1 MGSRSRSTQTVGY
14 RYSLGA
20 HLALCHGPVDAI
32 REIRVD
38 DKTAWAITEGAAPV
52 AGTGVG
58 AVQSFGTFNSVSG
71 FPADEQGTYA
81 YVFIQDPNPPVGLSI
96 GQNLTL
102 ALQSDGNSLTVTVRA
117 IANDGEGGLTTLHV
131 EPKTLSFALQ
141 SVAISSADPGDAP
154 ADPGGTAPL
163 TSRIRINK
171 PDLFGGESRE
181 GGIVGDIDVLMGAP
195 DQTQNDYLA
204 ARAGANVPG
213 YRGLCSLVLRQVYL
227 GLNPY
232 LKPWAVRLTRVLV
245 AEDGA
250 QQWYPGKAQ
259 IISAARIGDAAIYI
273 AMDTSNSMQ
282 GARLA
287 AQFAAVS
294 TLIAEIGDNASAPN
308 DIEIVTYNGAV
319 SGSITRRNADA
330 AGYADLKAWVDGLST
345 GTGFGTNYG
354 AAVSQASAFFAGAGS
369 KRRILIFVTD
379 GEPVPASS
387 LDTAKATLAGISA
400 VDVFAFNIALAD
412 TSATA
417 QLDNTPVDGVPVVP
431 DGDADALVASMRAAF
446 GRGPDM
452 NPAHIIRE
460 CLTNTAWGLG
470 YGDADIGPS
479 FTLAAGMLFAEG
491 FGLSLL
497 WQREAT
503 IEDFIADIL
512 SHIDAYLYVDRRSGR
527 WELRLIRDDFNPV
540 TLPIFDESNVI
551 DWGELGRREVADQI
565 NSVTVKYSDVRTDQT
580 GSVSVTDTALVQLMG
595 QVIST
600 TIDYPGIRFESLA
613 VRVAER
619 DLRGLSAPLLS
630 GEITVSRAGADLDPG
645 DVIILDSDRKGL
657 DELVVRVVEIDH
669 GDGRAN
675 GIRLRI
681 VEDVFSLGDTAL
693 IGGETSEPA
702 PLIAAPKP
710 LDRRMV
716 TEAPYW
722 LLVQELGHTQADDL
736 LTEDPDA
743 GVVIASGERPSSDA
757 LSAQVWLDPGTGYAQ
772 EEPVEFVPTALL
784 AADITDDPTERV
796 FVVSDWTGL
805 EDLTTGTLAAIGDEF
820 VRIDGIS
827 ATSITVGRG
836 CLDTVPMAHPSGTP
850 VICWQ
855 HMANATASQFAAGE
869 TVGVKI
875 LPQTGFGTLPL
886 AQAPVDQVTL
896 ASRAIRPLPPGNVR
910 GDGLFVQMLSG
921 TEASLTWAH
930 RDRLAQ
936 TSGVFDDYTSPDIG
950 PEPGVA
956 YEVRIHWVDVA
967 TEETLEPAA
976 AVINVA
982 QATTLTLTDAD
993 YPQSPIGV
1001 EKAAI
1006 RVRAVRDGY
1015 EDRAFR
1021 EYRVLVGGKVQITD
1035 QELTI
1040 LFTGPGVDVTRQELI
1055 LPFTG
1060 PGVDVTA
1067 QDLVLGFTG
1076 PGVDLTHQ
1084 DLILSFEPPELGVIA
1099 QELVIEM
1106 NP

>member
-20 HLALCHGPVDAI
+20 HLALCHGPVDAV

-38 DKTAWAITEGAAPV
+38 DKTAWAISEGAAST

-58 AVQSFGTFNSVSG
+58 AVQNFGTFNAVSG
-71 FPADEQGTYA
+71 VPADQTATHALVY
-81 YVFIQDPNPPVGLSI
+81 IQDPNPPTGLSI
-96 GQNLTL
+96 GQALTFDLLADGTSLTL
-102 ALQSDGNSLTVTVRA
+102 TVRA
-117 IANDGEGGLTTLHV
+117 IANDSDAGLTTLSV
-131 EPKTLSFALQ
+131 VPKTTSFALQ
-141 SVAISSADPGDAP
+141 GVTITSADPASSPGSEIP
-154 ADPGGTAPL
+154 ANT
-163 TSRIRINK
+163 RIRINK
-171 PDLFGGESRE
+171 PALFGGESRE

-195 DQTQNDYLA
+195 DQGQNDYLA

-232 LKPWAVRLTRVLV
+232 LKPWAVRLTRVLM

-259 IISAARIGDAAIYI
+259 IVSAARIGNAAIYI
-273 AMDTSNSMQ
+273 AMDTSGSMS
-282 GARLA
+282 GSRMA
-287 AQFAAVS
+287 AQIAAVS

-308 DIEIVTYNGAV
+308 DIEIVTYNAAV
-319 SGSITRRNADA
+319 TDSITRRNADTVA
-330 AGYADLKAWVDGLST
+330 YGELKAWVDGFST
-345 GTGFGTNYG
+345 ATALGTNFG
-354 AAVSQASAFFAGAGS
+354 AAVSQAPAFFTGAGS

-379 GEPVPASS
+379 GAPSPAST
-387 LDTAKATLAGISA
+387 LNTAITTLAGIA
-400 VDVFAFNIALAD
+400 ALDVFAFNIALSN
-412 TSATA
+412 TSFTA

-431 DGDADALVASMRAAF
+431 AGDPEALVASMRAGF

-470 YGDADIGPS
+470 YGDADIGQS
-479 FTLAAGMLFAEG
+479 FVLSADTLFGEG

-503 IEDFIADIL
+503 IEDFISDIL

-527 WELRLIRDDFNPV
+527 WELRLIRDDFDPAALPV
-540 TLPIFDESNVI
+540 FDEANVI
-551 DWGELGRREVADQI
+551 DWGELGRREAADQI
-565 NSVTVKYSDVRTDQT
+565 NSVTVKFSDARTDQT

-595 QVIST
+595 QVISAT
-600 TIDYPGIRFESLA
+600 VDYPGIRFESLA

-645 DVIILDSDRKGL
+645 DVIILNSDRKGL
-657 DELVVRVVEIDH
+657 DGLVVRVVEIDH

-681 VEDVFSLGDTAL
+681 VEDVFSLGETAL
-693 IGGETSEPA
+693 IGGDTGDPA
-702 PLIAAPKP
+702 PLIAPPKP
-710 LDRRMV
+710 LTRRMV
-716 TEAPYW
+716 MEAPYW
-722 LLVQELGHTQADDL
+722 MLVQELGHSQADDL
-736 LTEDPDA
+736 LAEDPDA
-743 GVVIASGERPSSDA
+743 GTVLASGERPSSDA
-757 LSAQVWLDPGTGYAQ
+757 LSAQIWIDPGTGYTV

-784 AADITDDPTERV
+784 TADVTDDPTDRV
-796 FVVSDWTGL
+796 LAVSDWTGL
-805 EDLTTGTLAAIGDEF
+805 EDLTTGTLATIGDEF

-827 ATSITVGRG
+827 ATSITAGRG
-836 CLDTVPMAHPSGTP
+836 CLDTLPMAHPTGTP

-869 TVGVKI
+869 AVGVKM

-886 AQAPVDQVTL
+886 AQAPEDQTTM
-896 ASRAIRPLPPGNVR
+896 ASRAIRPLPPGNFR
-910 GDGLFVQMLSG
+910 GDGLFVSMLSG
-921 TEASLTWAH
+921 TEATLSWAH

-936 TSGVFDDYTSPDIG
+936 TSSVFDDYSSPDIG

-956 YEVRIHWVDVA
+956 YEVRIHWVDVD

-982 QATTLTLTDAD
+982 QATSLTLTDAD
-993 YPQSPIGV
+993 YPQPPIGV
-1001 EKAAI
+1001 EMAAI

-1021 EYRVLVGGKVQITD
+1021 EYRVLMGGKVQITN
-1035 QELTI
+1035 QELMI
-1040 LFTGPGVDVTRQELI
+1040 FLSGPGVDVT
-1055 LPFTG
+1055 G
-1060 PGVDVTA
+1060 
-1067 QDLVLGFTG
+1067 QDLVLDFTG
-1076 PGVDLTHQ
+1076 PGVDLLHQ
-1084 DLILSFEPPELGVIA
+1084 DLILSFEPPEMGVIA

>member
-32 REIRVD
+32 REILVD
-38 DKTAWAITEGAAPV
+38 DKTAWSISEGAAST

-58 AVQSFGTFNSVSG
+58 AVQNFGTFNSVSG
-71 FPADEQGTYA
+71 FPADEKGTWSMVMIQGPGAPT
-81 YVFIQDPNPPVGLSI
+81 GLSI
-96 GQNLTL
+96 GQALNLDLLT
-102 ALQSDGNSLTVTVRA
+102 DGTSLTVTVRS
-117 IANDGEGGLTTLHV
+117 IGNDGEGGLTTLLV
-131 EPKTLSFALQ
+131 DPRTVSFALQ
-141 SVAISSADPGDAP
+141 PVTFTSADPVDAP
-154 ADPGGTAPL
+154 ASEPGVEAPVA
-163 TSRIRINK
+163 SRIQINK

-195 DQTQNDYLA
+195 DQVQNDYLA
-204 ARAGANVPG
+204 AQAGSNVPG
-213 YRGLCSLVLRQVYL
+213 YRGLCSLVLRQVFL

-232 LKPWAVRLTRVLV
+232 LKPWAVRLTRVLM

-273 AMDTSNSMQ
+273 AMDTSGSMS
-282 GARLA
+282 GDRMA
-287 AQFAAVS
+287 AQISAVS

-308 DIEIVTYNGAV
+308 DIEIVTYNATV
-319 SGSITRRNADA
+319 TGSITRRNADA
-330 AGYADLKAWVDGLST
+330 VAYGELKAWVDGLPTATSL
-345 GTGFGTNYG
+345 GTNFG
-354 AAVSQASAFFAGAGS
+354 AAVSQATAFFAGAAS

-379 GEPVPASS
+379 GAPSPAST
-387 LDTAKATLAGISA
+387 LTTAITTLAGISA
-400 VDVFAFNIALAD
+400 VDVFAFNIALSD
-412 TSATA
+412 TSYTA

-431 DGDADALVASMRAAF
+431 AGDADALVASMRAAF

-460 CLTNTAWGLG
+460 CLSNTAWGLG
-470 YGDADIGPS
+470 YGDADIGQS
-479 FTLAAGMLFAEG
+479 FVDVADALFAEG

-503 IEDFIADIL
+503 IEDFIADVL

-527 WELRLIRDDFNPV
+527 WELRLIRDDFDPT
-540 TLPIFDESNVI
+540 TLQVFDEVNVI
-551 DWGELGRREVADQI
+551 DWGELGRREAADQI
-565 NSVTVKYSDVRTDQT
+565 NSVTVKFSDVRTDQT
-580 GSVSVTDTALVQLMG
+580 GSVSVTDTSLVQLMG

-645 DVIILDSDRKGL
+645 DVIILDSDSKGL
-657 DELVVRVVEIDH
+657 EALVVRVVEIDH

-675 GIRLRI
+675 GVRLRI

-693 IGGETSEPA
+693 IGGETSDPA

-710 LDRRMV
+710 LARRMV
-716 TEAPYW
+716 QEAPYW
-722 LLVQELGHTQADDL
+722 LLVQELGHSQADDL

-743 GVVIASGERPSSDA
+743 GTLLASGERPSSDA
-757 LSAQVWLDPGTGYAQ
+757 LSAQVWADPGTGYVQ

-784 AADITDDPTERV
+784 AADVTDDPTERDLA
-796 FVVSDWTGL
+796 VSDWTGL

-836 CLDTVPMAHPSGTP
+836 CLDTVPMNHPAGTP

-855 HMANATASQFAAGE
+855 HMANATATQFAAGE
-869 TVGVKI
+869 TIAVKM

-886 AQAPVDQVTL
+886 AQAPEDQVTL
-896 ASRAIRPLPPGNVR
+896 ASRAIRPLPPGNFR
-910 GDGLFVQMLSG
+910 GDGLFFQMLSG
-921 TEASLTWAH
+921 TEVTLSWAH

-936 TSGVFDDYTSPDIG
+936 TSSVFDDYSSPDIG

-967 TEETLEPAA
+967 TEETMEPAA
-976 AVINVA
+976 VAINVA
-982 QATTLTLTDAD
+982 QATSLTLTDAD
-993 YPQSPIGV
+993 YPQPPIGV
-1001 EKAAI
+1001 EMAAI
-1006 RVRAVRDGY
+1006 RVRAVRGGY
-1015 EDRAFR
+1015 EDRALR
-1021 EYRVLVGGKVQITD
+1021 EYRVLMGGKVQITD

-1040 LFTGPGVDVTRQELI
+1040 FFSGPGVDVTW
-1055 LPFTG
+1055 
-1060 PGVDVTA
+1060 
-1067 QDLVLGFTG
+1067 QDLVLDFTG
-1076 PGVDLTHQ
+1076 PGVDLLHQ
-1084 DLILSFEPPELGVIA
+1084 DLILSFEPPQMGVIA